1 MTIKL
6 TIPLSQIGASQGASD
21 GIIIELTP
29 EQEEQIARQR
39 LDPAVNE
46 PEPDI
51 CQHINSWEDAQ
62 EIVQA
67 KYYLNPLGFIGCYKH
82 PEKVDM
88 LTKAEKSNVPSER
101 QAKSML
107 AFAQLSVIA
116 EAYNST
122 ATIGSEDF
130 SIIPEPGNTN
140 RLCVASTGYTC
151 TRMQIRFAQEDHAI
165 NCLKKFEQL
174 WEDYW
179 MI

>member
-51 CQHINSWEDAQ
+51 CSRINSWEDA
-62 EIVQA
+62 A
-67 KYYLNPLGFIGCYKH
+67 KDVKPAFYLDAFGSIKNNGFANNAKPGNRN
-82 PEKVDM
+82 
-88 LTKAEKSNVPSER
+88 NVPTER
-101 QAKSML
+101 HAKSML

-116 EAYNST
+116 AAYNSS

-130 SIIPEPGNTN
+130 SIIPESGSPN
-140 RLCVASTGYTC
+140 RLYVASTGYIC
-151 TRMQIRFAQEDHAI
+151 IRMQIRFAQVDHATD
-165 NCLKKFEQL
+165 CLKKFEQL
-174 WEDYW
+174 WNDYW